1 MSRMI
6 IEPYPH
12 QLGGHCG
19 SGALRDLLHWARLG
33 WDSLPGDG
41 LPSEG
46 LVFGLGG
53 GLSFMYTRYSG
64 LTPPIYLVGRN
75 GDMELD
81 LCRRLNIQTRR
92 QQTDDPDQAWHWVK
106 GEIDAGR
113 PVMVW
118 CDIAE
123 LPYLR
128 VKLSNTRHDVVV
140 IGYDEDRNTVLV
152 VDNDREEVQEV
163 PMDAFRRA
171 HGSRGFPGPNRFA
184 TYPMRFPDRLPDL
197 LTCAREAAASAVR
210 GLGGEDALVF
220 DVSALPK
227 GSIVACGVA
236 GVERFAEDIGTWH
249 RCLGEEQ
256 VAIAVKSIPVFV
268 EKAGTG
274 GGLFRRLQA
283 SFCRDVAQATGDSA
297 FAAAAEVCQRSAEAW
312 SALGQVARAEQ
323 VDLQA
328 VSDAARQLPV
338 HELAMQRAL
347 EQASQGAQPRQ
358 ATIDQ
363 QHQGSK

>member
-184 TYPMRFPDRLPDL
+184 TYPMHFPDRLPDL
-197 LTCAREAAASAVR
+197 LTCAREAAASAR
-210 GLGGEDALVF
+210 GDW
-220 DVSALPK
+220 
-227 GSIVACGVA
+227 VAKMPWCSTY
-236 GVERFAEDIGTWH
+236 R
-249 RCLGEEQ
+249 RCRR
-256 VAIAVKSIPVFV
+256 AASWPAVW
-268 EKAGTG
+268 
-274 GGLFRRLQA
+274 R
-283 SFCRDVAQATGDSA
+283 
-297 FAAAAEVCQRSAEAW
+297 AW
-312 SALGQVARAEQ
+312 SASPKTLAPGTAVWARSKWPLRSKASRCSWKSRHRRGIVPAAAGQ
-323 VDLQA
+323 L
-328 VSDAARQLPV
+328 L
-338 HELAMQRAL
+338 
-347 EQASQGAQPRQ
+347 
-358 ATIDQ
+358 
-363 QHQGSK
+363 